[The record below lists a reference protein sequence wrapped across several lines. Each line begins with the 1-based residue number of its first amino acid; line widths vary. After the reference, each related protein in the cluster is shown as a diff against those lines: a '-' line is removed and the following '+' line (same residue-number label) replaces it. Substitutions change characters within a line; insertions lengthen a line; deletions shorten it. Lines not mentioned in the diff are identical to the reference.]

1 MNNMNNPYG
10 RASASPRQSTSPAVA
25 AKKTSSSSI
34 RRDANTGGGVG
45 VDGWATGNGLG
56 AERSVVKR
64 EPRGQGSTD
73 TLRINTKPERDSRD
87 DLIDDLR
94 TDLDKLRKVCTCVI
108 CQELLFEPYFFQC
121 GHVYCYGCIVSWV
134 GQAKSKKQ
142 RFCPQCRKL
151 VKVEPSPAYVVRDMI
166 ETFVNRAEIMSPQG
180 SGAELRAQ
188 QKEIMQQL
196 KKDRSPGGPG
206 LFRGIFKSQVLYG
219 IRDPEDGVVRCPT
232 CMWEVHGGRC
242 ENPQCGAR
250 VREARDGEDLL
261 SDDESE
267 SGSSTQEGSERG
279 IDNDMDLPVRWPESV
294 VGEEDDWEDAVDD
307 DDEFDIDDVSVRRR
321 ERFPGH
327 YGNRGTHQR
336 RNGRYDSEEEV
347 SEADTEGTVGSLAD
361 FVDDDSPQQSRRR
374 MSGPWAL
381 TSSPANTSSPIR
393 PIGAAR
399 RQNARPIVIED
410 DDEDDNQS
418 SFSEA
423 SSRPDANTRYTT
435 RSARYQNS
443 RHVSLSSDYDDD
455 EQSLLESNGY
465 QALLGNQ
472 TDHTATED
480 EEDEFSSPPIRRME
494 GRSNMIGRPGSVFSV
509 PEEDDEDDDEDESE
523 DQDGDI
529 RMGGSDQRRV
539 TGNTNT
545 NAGGRQPIRRAVS
558 GSRNQPIELDS
569 ASESEVAIG
578 RRRTTRRA
586 PFQTSTRSNYFSNHQ
601 RNPSGG
607 ARANRNNRLSM
618 EINPDI
624 LGLFAQHGQQLRETQ
639 YNSLGRNSSS
649 VSPARSLTPV
659 QRNMPSR
666 RSSAGSR
673 GTTPLRGM
681 LSSPPPFS
689 PLQSPELASH
699 RQAPFVI
706 NGTSS
711 PAQITPS
718 NNPWASPRSISLSP
732 RLGGLSAAQNWGIL
746 SHFHNPQRTAS
757 PMGVR
762 VRSRASSNR
771 LRGSGSR
778 IGLRSNSATPSSPLT
793 SSFTGGTSIA
803 GLVGRAPPTPQQ
815 QHRPQFQPQTP
826 QQQQNQRPQP
836 QPQTPQQQ
844 QQQRPQPPQ
853 PPQPPQQQQR
863 QQQQQQQ
870 QRQQPTAQQG
880 GGRPGGSPRVLT
892 AEDIRA
898 RGEQIRQ
905 NQLRMI
911 NGGGPLQQSRG
922 GSNVGGGSQSTEG
935 LNGAPSSIGGVGLS
949 PDVRRGNRLGALIGG
964 GPANQRGGGP
974 MLVIGSEDDHF

>member
-1 MNNMNNPYG
+1 
-10 RASASPRQSTSPAVA
+10 
-25 AKKTSSSSI
+25 
-34 RRDANTGGGVG
+34 
-45 VDGWATGNGLG
+45 
-56 AERSVVKR
+56 
-64 EPRGQGSTD
+64 
-73 TLRINTKPERDSRD
+73 
-87 DLIDDLR
+87 
-94 TDLDKLRKVCTCVI
+94 
-108 CQELLFEPYFFQC
+108 
-121 GHVYCYGCIVSWV
+121 
-134 GQAKSKKQ
+134 
-142 RFCPQCRKL
+142 
-151 VKVEPSPAYVVRDMI
+151 MI

-188 QKEIMQQL
+188 QKQIMQQL
-196 KKDRSPGGPG
+196 KNDRSPGGPG
-206 LFRGIFKSQVLYG
+206 LFRGIFKSQILYG
-219 IRDPEDGVVRCPT
+219 IRDPSDGVVRCPV

-242 ENPQCGAR
+242 ENPQCGVR

-267 SGSSTQEGSERG
+267 SGSSTQEGSGPE

-294 VGEEDDWEDAVDD
+294 VGEEDDWEDAADD
-307 DDEFDIDDVSVRRR
+307 DDGDEFDIDDVSIRRR
-321 ERFPGH
+321 ERFPSH
-327 YGNRGTHQR
+327 YGNRDMQQR

-347 SEADTEGTVGSLAD
+347 SEADTDGTVGSLAD
-361 FVDDDSPQQSRRR
+361 FVDDDSPHQSRRR
-374 MSGPWAL
+374 MGGPWAL
-381 TSSPANTSSPIR
+381 TSSPANTSSPVR

-410 DDEDDNQS
+410 DDEDNQS

-435 RSARYQNS
+435 RSGRYQNN
-443 RHVSLSSDYDDD
+443 RHVSISSDYDDD
-455 EQSLLESNGY
+455 EQSLLEPNGY
-465 QALLGNQ
+465 QALGNQ

-480 EEDEFSSPPIRRME
+480 EEDEFSSPPIRRMG
-494 GRSNMIGRPGSVFSV
+494 GRSNIIGRPGSVFSV
-509 PEEDDEDDDEDESE
+509 PEEDDEDDESE

-529 RMGGSDQRRV
+529 QMGGSDQRR
-539 TGNTNT
+539 TIGNTSTNT
-545 NAGGRQPIRRAVS
+545 GGRQPIRRTVS

-569 ASESEVAIG
+569 ASESEVALG

-586 PFQTSTRSNYFSNHQ
+586 PVQTSTRSNYFSNHQ
-601 RNPSGG
+601 RNTSGG

-639 YNSLGRNSSS
+639 YNALGRNSSS

-659 QRNMPSR
+659 QRHMSGR

-699 RQAPFVI
+699 RQAPSTI
-706 NGTSS
+706 IGTSS
-711 PAQITPS
+711 PAQMTPS

-732 RLGGLSAAQNWGIL
+732 RLGGLSAGQNWGIL

-778 IGLRSNSATPSSPLT
+778 VGLRSNSATPSSPLT
-793 SSFTGGTSIA
+793 SSFAGGMSIA
-803 GLVGRAPPTPQQ
+803 GLQGRAPPTPQQ
-815 QHRPQFQPQTP
+815 NQ
-826 QQQQNQRPQP
+826 QRPQP

-844 QQQRPQPPQ
+844 QQQPQRPQLQPQ
-853 PPQPPQQQQR
+853 APQQ

-870 QRQQPTAQQG
+870 QRQQQQRQQQPTTQQG
-880 GGRPGGSPRVLT
+880 GARPGGSPRVLT

-922 GSNVGGGSQSTEG
+922 GSNVGGSSSQSTE
-935 LNGAPSSIGGVGLS
+935 NGNGTLPSTGGVGLS
-949 PDVRRGNRLGALIGG
+949 PDARRGNRLGALIGG

-974 MLVIGSEDDHF
+974 MLVIGNDDDRGF